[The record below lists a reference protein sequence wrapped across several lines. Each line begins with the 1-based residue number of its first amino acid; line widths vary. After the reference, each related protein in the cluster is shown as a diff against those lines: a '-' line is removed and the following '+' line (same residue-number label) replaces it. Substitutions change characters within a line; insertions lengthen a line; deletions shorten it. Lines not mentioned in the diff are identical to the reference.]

1 VTRLKAGIHALFVSL
16 SITVGLPVPGSAQVN
31 ESSADV
37 GQETEMIQPR
47 RLIDAH
53 TAGILPRA
61 HFDFETRIY
70 PSGDE
75 SISGCGMLMSI
86 SVGITDR
93 LNIGVSYGGDG
104 IVGRGRVRGNP
115 YPGALI
121 KYRIIEES
129 YHLPGIAIGY
139 DHQGYGGIETNN
151 YKGYI
156 YKSQGLFCAL
166 SKNYLLFKRL
176 QLGIHGA
183 VNFTWEDIRSVKWP
197 NGYIGLDFGINE
209 ELAFALE
216 YDLAL
221 NQKDRGTGHWANPF
235 KGIFNI
241 GIRWAFVPSFYI
253 EFAAKDVFLQKIKDY
268 ATGEKLGWSRELK
281 IVYVTAF

>member
-1 VTRLKAGIHALFVSL
+1 MRYKKRYLHLLIIPVSL
-16 SITVGLPVPGSAQVN
+16 LFFHICTVAQ
-31 ESSADV
+31 EEEPAEE
-37 GQETEMIQPR
+37 GMIQPR

-75 SISGCGMLMSI
+75 DISGCGLMMSV

-104 IVGRGRVRGNP
+104 IVGRGRVKGNP

-129 YHLPGIAIGY
+129 FFIPGIAIGY
-139 DHQGYGGIETNN
+139 DHQGYGGIEPKN
-151 YKGYI
+151 YTGYV
-156 YKSQGLFCAL
+156 YKSQGLFLAL
-166 SKNYLLFKRL
+166 SKNYLLFRKL
-176 QLGIHGA
+176 QMGLHGA
-183 VNFTWEDIRSVKWP
+183 VNFTWEDIKNVKWP
-197 NGYIGLDFGINE
+197 NCYVGLDLGINE
-209 ELAFALE
+209 ELAVAFE
-216 YDLAL
+216 YDCAL
-221 NQKDRGTGHWANPF
+221 NQKDRGSDHYANPL

-241 GIRWAFVPSFYI
+241 GIRWAFVPTFYI
-253 EFAAKDVFLQKIKDY
+253 EFDAKDIFLQKLADY
-268 ATGEKLGWSRELK
+268 VTEERMGWSRELK
-281 IVYVTAF
+281 IVYVTSF

>member
-1 VTRLKAGIHALFVSL
+1 MMLVIV
-16 SITVGLPVPGSAQVN
+16 VPFSGVAQ
-31 ESSADV
+31 EDEIAEE
-37 GQETEMIQPR
+37 GEEEMLQPR

-75 SISGCGMLMSI
+75 DIEGCGLMMSI

-104 IVGRGRVRGNP
+104 IVGRGKVRGNP

-129 YHLPGIAIGY
+129 FHVPGIAIGY

-166 SKNYLLFKRL
+166 SKNYLLFRKL

-183 VNFTWEDIRSVKWP
+183 INFTWEDIHNVKWP
-197 NGYIGLDFGINE
+197 NGYIGIDLGFNE
-209 ELAFALE
+209 ELAIALE

-221 NQKDRGTGHWANPF
+221 NQKDRNSGSWANPL

-241 GIRWAFVPSFYI
+241 GIRWAIVPAFYI
-253 EFAAKDVFLQKIKDY
+253 EFDAKDIFLQKIEDY
-268 ATGEKLGWSRELK
+268 VTGDKLGWSRELK
-281 IVYVTAF
+281 IVYVTSF

>member
-1 VTRLKAGIHALFVSL
+1 VRYREQY
-16 SITVGLPVPGSAQVN
+16 LPWLIIPLLIIFCTISTSAQ
-31 ESSADV
+31 EEEAA
-37 GQETEMIQPR
+37 GEGMIQPR
-47 RLIDAH
+47 RLVDAH

-75 SISGCGMLMSI
+75 DISGCGLMMSV

-121 KYRIIEES
+121 KYRLIEETFFI
-129 YHLPGIAIGY
+129 PAVAIGY
-139 DHQGYGGIETNN
+139 DHQGYGGIEPKN
-151 YKGYI
+151 YTGYV
-156 YKSQGLFCAL
+156 YKSQGLFVAL
-166 SKNYLLFKRL
+166 SKNYLIFRKL
-176 QLGIHGA
+176 QLGLHGA
-183 VNFTWEDIRSVKWP
+183 VNFTWEDIKNVKWP
-197 NGYIGLDFGINE
+197 NCYVGLDFGINE
-209 ELAFALE
+209 ELAVAFE
-216 YDLAL
+216 YDCAL
-221 NQKDRGTGHWANPF
+221 NQKDRGSDHYANPL

-253 EFAAKDVFLQKIKDY
+253 EFDAKDIFLQKLADY
-268 ATGEKLGWSRELK
+268 VTEERMGWSRELK
-281 IVYVTAF
+281 IVYVTSF

>member
-1 VTRLKAGIHALFVSL
+1 MKYSRRSLQWLIIPFSILFL
-16 SITVGLPVPGSAQVN
+16 SIHIVAQEEEEPV
-31 ESSADV
+31 E
-37 GQETEMIQPR
+37 ERMIQPR

-75 SISGCGMLMSI
+75 DISGCGLLLSI
-86 SVGITDR
+86 TVGITDR

-129 YHLPGIAIGY
+129 YHIPGIAIGY
-139 DHQGYGGIETNN
+139 DHQGYGGIEPEN
-151 YKGYI
+151 YTGYV
-156 YKSQGLFCAL
+156 YKSQGLFLAL
-166 SKNYLLFKRL
+166 SKNYLIFRKI

-183 VNFTWEDIRSVKWP
+183 VNFTWEDIRNVKWP
-197 NGYIGLDFGINE
+197 NGYVGLDFGLNE
-209 ELAFALE
+209 ELAIALE
-216 YDLAL
+216 YDCAL
-221 NQKDRGTGHWANPF
+221 NQKDRGSDHYTNPL
-235 KGIFNI
+235 KGIFNV
-241 GIRWAFVPSFYI
+241 GIRWAFVPTFYL
-253 EFAAKDVFLQKIKDY
+253 EFDAKDIFLQKIADY
-268 ATGEKLGWSRELK
+268 ITDERMGWSRELK
-281 IVYVTAF
+281 IVYVTSF